1 MFYLEELVVYI
12 RTYLSI
18 FVIGYFTKCGVEIAL
33 CIFKKKSIIWSQTY
47 RSKKSPY
54 GMPNKLLN

>member
-12 RTYLSI
+12 RTYMAI
-18 FVIGYFTKCGVEIAL
+18 FVIGYFTKCGFEIAL

-47 RSKKSPY
+47 GSRKPLY
-54 GMPNKLLN
+54 GMPNKLFN